1 MGDKTATNIHGGDKP
16 MKILM
21 IGLLLVSNVAHA
33 DWVMYGDNGKAEFY
47 YDDKT
52 INAKGGTVSVWEMLS
67 YSFPLNGVQSNRS
80 HKEYKCEAREF
91 RNLEGEFFSEPYLKG
106 NKISSGADRDD
117 EWRPV
122 VEGTR
127 NNELMDIVCGKR
139 S

>member
-1 MGDKTATNIHGGDKP
+1 MKNLMMGLI
-16 MKILM
+16 M
-21 IGLLLVSNVAHA
+21 GLSLASNLAHA

-52 INAKGGTVSVWEMLS
+52 INATGATVSVWEMLS
-67 YSFPLNGVQSNRS
+67 YSFPLNGVLSNRS
-80 HKEYKCEAREF
+80 NKEYRCDAREF

-106 NKISSGADRDD
+106 QRISIGADRDD

>member
-1 MGDKTATNIHGGDKP
+1 MKT
-16 MKILM
+16 LM
-21 IGLLLVSNVAHA
+21 MGLLLASNVAYA

-52 INAKGGTVSVWEMLS
+52 INTNGGTVSVWEMLS

-80 HKEYKCEAREF
+80 HQEYKCESREF